1 MEKVSRMLQRFSRNT
16 KGSGRRGGEAGSRRK
31 AWQGIQAAARG
42 EGRSHG
48 AAANESGEK

>member
-1 MEKVSRMLQRFSRNT
+1 MK
-16 KGSGRRGGEAGSRRK
+16 RK

-48 AAANESGEK
+48 AAANDSGGAAIRTVNAAPGGKFVIQVTFVQGW